1 MKTFALLIAGLLVA
15 NLAQAA
21 ETGDPLNGKKLFE
34 ESRCLSCHAA
44 TAFTQ
49 PERKV
54 KSLAQ
59 LESQV
64 RTCDANLSTNW
75 FDDQIMDVV
84 AYLNQAYYKF
94 PTPTRSQ

>member
-1 MKTFALLIAGLLVA
+1 MKTFALLMASLLMANVA
-15 NLAQAA
+15 HAA
-21 ETGDPLNGKKLFE
+21 DNGDPLSGKKLFE

-44 TAFTQ
+44 TVFTK
-49 PERKV
+49 PDRKV

-75 FDDQIMDVV
+75 FDDQIIDVV
-84 AYLNQAYYKF
+84 AYLNQTYYKF
-94 PTPTRSQ
+94 PNPVRTQ